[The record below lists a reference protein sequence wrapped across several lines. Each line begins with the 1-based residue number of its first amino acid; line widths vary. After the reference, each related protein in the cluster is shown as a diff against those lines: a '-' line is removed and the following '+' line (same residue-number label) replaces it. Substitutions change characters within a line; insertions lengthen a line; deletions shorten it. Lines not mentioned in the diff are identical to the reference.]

1 METQVQKVYVAVGND
16 IRDGYKTLAWTL
28 RKWSPQPFS
37 IVLLHVTYNISK
49 DFVYTPFG
57 KLPASAVSEEKLEI
71 LRKYEQEKTD
81 KLLSKRSKSA
91 ISGAFYVHQNKPGFC
106 ELYIICGE
114 KLVVLGGNVDEGR
127 MENDPGIMV
136 AKHLLSLNLD
146 EDTPMESNT
155 PGSTNSNMNDAEEME
170 AVQCKIDEAQE
181 TIHLKRK
188 EAIVD
193 AERQAKA
200 EWAIILCN
208 SRAEELETLIK
219 VKAAPRLEMN
229 NLLDTEKQ
237 KLYEVIKD
245 VEESKNRL
253 NSLKELQAELSSK
266 LQESNKARANAE
278 AQLEKAEVT
287 TTEMV
292 RKIEEL
298 RRQRDVFQRRIE
310 FCREKDALGTAARSS
325 ELRCSYREYTAE
337 DVRSAT
343 NNFSE
348 LSPLKSCGDWL
359 NVYRGQIEHS
369 TVVIMML
376 GSDNGM
382 CPENFQAKVR
392 LLSDI
397 RHPHLVAL
405 MGFCSELTCIIY
417 EYMHNS
423 SLRDILFAPQRSCRK
438 TNKNQ
443 VLMWYDRIRIARE
456 VCMGLGF
463 LHSSKPRPIVHGQL
477 TTSNVLLDRNL
488 VAKISGYGFRQY
500 HDHYDLSSDI
510 WAFGVLLMHML
521 TGGTWAG
528 LIEDGMMVDRAALVR
543 ILDEKAGNWPLEL
556 AVELSG
562 ISLKCMSVSRDL
574 QIATVMEELNELQ
587 KKADVLVGRGGIEVV
602 SNENVNMEDT
612 NDVPSAFLCP
622 VFKEVMK
629 NPHVAA
635 DGFSYELEA
644 IEEWLTMGHDTSPM
658 TNLRLKHKFLTPN
671 HTLRALIH
679 DWQNKRSNLSC

>member
-1 METQVQKVYVAVGND
+1 MDQVPKVYVAVGND

-37 IVLLHVTYNISK
+37 VVLLHVTYNISK

-81 KLLSKRSKSA
+81 KLLSKYIAFCGKVKVEILKVEKFDKPIHQLIVDLMSRHKIGKLVMGMTFMKSSSWRSKSA

-127 MENDPGIMV
+127 MENDPGTMV
-136 AKHLLSLNLD
+136 AKVTDKSNIRNLLGRFFRESSPLRRQKCSSPPSTNQDSAKNRWENNVQELENYFQHLLSLNLD
-146 EDTPMESNT
+146 EDSPMESDT
-155 PGSTNSNMNDAEEME
+155 PGRTNSNMNDAEEKE
-170 AVQCKIDEAQE
+170 AGQCKIDEAQE

-193 AERQAKA
+193 AKRQAKA

-219 VKAAPRLEMN
+219 VEAAPRLEMN

-237 KLYEVIKD
+237 KLYEVIRD
-245 VEESKNRL
+245 AEESKKRL

-287 TTEMV
+287 TTEMSFAE
-292 RKIEEL
+292 K
-298 RRQRDVFQRRIE
+298 
-310 FCREKDALGTAARSS
+310 KDALGTAARSS

-343 NNFSE
+343 DNFSE
-348 LSPLKSCGDWL
+348 LSRLKSCGDWL

-369 TVVIMML
+369 TVVIKML

-382 CPENFQAKVR
+382 SPENFQAKVR

-417 EYMHNS
+417 EYMHNG

-463 LHSSKPRPIVHGQL
+463 LHSSKPRPIVHCQL

-488 VAKISGYGFRQY
+488 VAKISGYGYRQ
-500 HDHYDLSSDI
+500 HRDHYDLSSDI
-510 WAFGVLLMHML
+510 RAFGVLLMHML
-521 TGGTWAG
+521 TGGNWAG
-528 LIEDGMMVDRAALVR
+528 LIEDGMMVDRAALVQV
-543 ILDEKAGNWPLEL
+543 LDEKAGNW
-556 AVELSG
+556 
-562 ISLKCMSVSRDL
+562 
-574 QIATVMEELNELQ
+574 Q
-587 KKADVLVGRGGIEVV
+587 
-602 SNENVNMEDT
+602 
-612 NDVPSAFLCP
+612 
-622 VFKEVMK
+622 
-629 NPHVAA
+629 
-635 DGFSYELEA
+635 
-644 IEEWLTMGHDTSPM
+644 
-658 TNLRLKHKFLTPN
+658 
-671 HTLRALIH
+671 
-679 DWQNKRSNLSC
+679 